1 MDCPA
6 HVFLLHERLR
16 ITVVTVRTVPVQ
28 YMQYCTVGIV
38 NTYSYCPVDCPAH
51 VFLLHERRRITVVT
65 VLYMQYGT
73 FSIIYS
79 IYYSKVKLH

>member
-6 HVFLLHERLR
+6 HVFLLHERLQYVR
-16 ITVVTVRTVPVQ
+16 ITVVTYL